1 MEIRKG
7 TFTIYRIAFSSKAKY
22 NLFFYFIH
30 SPELPQRSPICLTL
44 LNVTNIHIYTYK
56 TSICVYRY
64 IHPPNVYKNM
74 PKNSLIITPSRIFT
88 YINIFKMLRNG
99 VLHDNTLGVIGFMDQ
114 LIHNDSSICP
124 I

>member
-1 MEIRKG
+1 
-7 TFTIYRIAFSSKAKY
+7 
-22 NLFFYFIH
+22 
-30 SPELPQRSPICLTL
+30 
-44 LNVTNIHIYTYK
+44 
-56 TSICVYRY
+56 
-64 IHPPNVYKNM
+64 M
-74 PKNSLIITPSRIFT
+74 PKITLIITPSRIFK